1 MEDHKRVQ
9 HQYCFCSK
17 VKQEIFT
24 ISLELWT
31 TLDASRCYHNLSY
44 LYHTLFLYL
53 LLSMPS
59 YRDACLARKNH
70 SSFLDDYY
78 QHKCTIDMLS
88 QSCFKVL
95 NSMDK
100 EKSFLSNCQSKFN
113 LCGKYYRNKILN
125 ASNKCR
131 RVHIYDCLEKRSRAK
146 QIKPKVSLI
155 EYSQISFII
164 NMMSISYSPS

>member
-1 MEDHKRVQ
+1 M
-9 HQYCFCSK
+9 
-17 VKQEIFT
+17 IFT

-31 TLDASRCYHNLSY
+31 TLVASRCYHNLSY
-44 LYHTLFLYL
+44 LYHSLFICL
-53 LLSMPS
+53 LLSMLS
-59 YRDACLARKNH
+59 YRDAYLVRYYQKIIKTCQVSMPHLWQ
-70 SSFLDDYY
+70 FLDDYY

-113 LCGKYYRNKILN
+113 FCGKYYRNKILN